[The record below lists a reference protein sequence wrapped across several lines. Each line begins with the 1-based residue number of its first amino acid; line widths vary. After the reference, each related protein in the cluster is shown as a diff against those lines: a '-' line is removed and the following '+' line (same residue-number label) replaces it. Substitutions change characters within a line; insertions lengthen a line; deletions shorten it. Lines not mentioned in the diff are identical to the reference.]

1 MSGVL
6 VDTSVWVGHFRNRNL
21 VLETLLQQ
29 DQALT
34 HPMVIGELACGTP
47 PAPRAQTLGDLD
59 LLPVAQQASLRE
71 TMAFI
76 ERESLYG
83 MGCGL
88 IDLVLLASTLMT
100 PGATLWTLDKRLA
113 ELARRY
119 GVLYRVPVH

>member
-6 VDTSVWVGHFRNRNL
+6 VDTSVWIAHFRHRNAA
-21 VLETLLQQ
+21 LEVLLQL
-29 DQALT
+29 DQVLM

-47 PAPRAQTLGDLD
+47 PAPRAQTLGDLG
-59 LLPVAQQASLRE
+59 LLPAVQQASLRE

-88 IDLVLLASTLMT
+88 IDMVLLASTLMT
-100 PGATLWTLDKRLA
+100 PGATLWTLDKCLA
-113 ELARRY
+113 GLARRY
-119 GVLYRVPVH
+119 GVLYRLAVH